1 LLEKAQADLQSIKAK
16 YESLVRKLRDK
27 VRLK

>member
-1 LLEKAQADLQSIKAK
+1 MLEKAQADLQSIKAK

>member
-1 LLEKAQADLQSIKAK
+1 LERTQADLQSMKAK

>member
-1 LLEKAQADLQSIKAK
+1 MERTQADLQSMKAK